1 MWGSAVWDKHLMLS
15 FMFFQSQVMVHA
27 LRDVKVTV
35 PSAVRKGGTATLR
48 CSYDME
54 GDSLYSVKWYKG
66 RREFY
71 RYTPKENPAMKI
83 FITSGIHVQRHLS
96 NESQLTLASVQS
108 STSGKYSCEVS
119 ADAPS
124 FHTLIA
130 SGELEVV
137 VPEGKPV
144 ITGIK
149 SRYQIGEGLRANCTS
164 RHSKPAANLSWAIND
179 QPANPLHVKHH
190 RALVDP
196 RNDYQTSIS
205 GIQFVVLP
213 QHFSRGKLKLRCI
226 AHIHDI
232 FWQSTE
238 RSIEEERPRVHS
250 VAASSNN
257 INSIPNGPYD
267 QFSLQDGDLPN
278 KKDTYMTHMQGDMSS
293 LNAGSA
299 FISSSLILTLFMLQ
313 LQQMFI
319 SHLSKVSQISTS
331 TAATS
336 RNTEANGQHRTR
348 TTATRTKSSS
358 ATTTRKSKC
367 CNSCR
372 TSDTTHVLDY
382 SRRTNDTI
390 PDSYHSLL
398 LKKQQHCSYVRMG
411 ASGATALCM
420 DLTNS

>member
-1 MWGSAVWDKHLMLS
+1 MNDRDATINQILTNPLPSSLLLS
-15 FMFFQSQVMVHA
+15 LDIFF
-27 LRDVKVTV
+27 
-35 PSAVRKGGTATLR
+35 
-48 CSYDME
+48 
-54 GDSLYSVKWYKG
+54 
-66 RREFY
+66 
-71 RYTPKENPAMKI
+71 
-83 FITSGIHVQRHLS
+83 
-96 NESQLTLASVQS
+96 
-108 STSGKYSCEVS
+108 
-119 ADAPS
+119 
-124 FHTLIA
+124 
-130 SGELEVV
+130 
-137 VPEGKPV
+137 
-144 ITGIK
+144 
-149 SRYQIGEGLRANCTS
+149 
-164 RHSKPAANLSWAIND
+164 
-179 QPANPLHVKHH
+179 ANPLHVKHH

-319 SHLSKVSQISTS
+319 SHL
-331 TAATS
+331 
-336 RNTEANGQHRTR
+336 N
-348 TTATRTKSSS
+348 
-358 ATTTRKSKC
+358 
-367 CNSCR
+367 
-372 TSDTTHVLDY
+372 TTHVLDY

>member
-1 MWGSAVWDKHLMLS
+1 MLS
-15 FMFFQSQVMVHA
+15 ILQQFPIF
-27 LRDVKVTV
+27 
-35 PSAVRKGGTATLR
+35 
-48 CSYDME
+48 
-54 GDSLYSVKWYKG
+54 
-66 RREFY
+66 RRPDTIFY
-71 RYTPKENPAMKI
+71 CN
-83 FITSGIHVQRHLS
+83 
-96 NESQLTLASVQS
+96 
-108 STSGKYSCEVS
+108 
-119 ADAPS
+119 
-124 FHTLIA
+124 
-130 SGELEVV
+130 
-137 VPEGKPV
+137 
-144 ITGIK
+144 
-149 SRYQIGEGLRANCTS
+149 
-164 RHSKPAANLSWAIND
+164 
-179 QPANPLHVKHH
+179 
-190 RALVDP
+190 
-196 RNDYQTSIS
+196 
-205 GIQFVVLP
+205 VVLFCSP
-213 QHFSRGKLKLRCI
+213 LI
-226 AHIHDI
+226 
-232 FWQSTE
+232 
-238 RSIEEERPRVHS
+238 
-250 VAASSNN
+250 
-257 INSIPNGPYD
+257 
-267 QFSLQDGDLPN
+267 SLLFCVRFLISLVP
-278 KKDTYMTHMQGDMSS
+278 GDMSS